1 MNSHK
6 TTKFV
11 SFLARK
17 FPAIQ
22 YKSDVLNPESICNQS
37 GVLSSLDRWQ
47 LLTAISS
54 PLFVKIV
61 SMLLCYVVMYIHST
75 CRPSNLPQRKQPC
88 INCAMW
94 FNRTSVPSDPSKN
107 MNAAEDFLLLLSHTR
122 GCSKKSS
129 VCQYWFQFQ
138 ILPVQLPSTLCVC
151 HKPPHHKHQLRVKTV
166 FICMQ
171 LNSWLLVCYGT
182 DFMM

>member
-107 MNAAEDFLLLLSHTR
+107 MNAAEDFLLLLSHTHVAAAKNLQSANTDFSFR
-122 GCSKKSS
+122 SCQCNCRQLCAFAINHLITSTSYVWRRCSS
-129 VCQYWFQFQ
+129 VC
-138 ILPVQLPSTLCVC
+138 
-151 HKPPHHKHQLRVKTV
+151 
-166 FICMQ
+166 
-171 LNSWLLVCYGT
+171 SWSL
-182 DFMM
+182 DS